1 MIEDAEEKMTVI
13 QHQRTTIADIF
24 LELKLGRDVR
34 IIDVA
39 CGIGIVA
46 EDISKHGYLNV
57 DGLDPSRGYLEVANS
72 KKIYKVQNIIDVVI
86 RRKQQLNV

>member
-1 MIEDAEEKMTVI
+1 MIEDAEEKMTVV
-13 QHQRTTIADIF
+13 QHQRTTIADVF
-24 LELKLGRDVR
+24 LELKLDRDVR

-72 KKIYKVQNIIDVVI
+72 KKIYKVQNFFHH
-86 RRKQQLNV
+86 

>member
-1 MIEDAEEKMTVI
+1 MTEDVEEKPTPV

-24 LELKLGRDVR
+24 LELNLDRDVR

-46 EDISKHGYLNV
+46 EDISKHGYTNV

-72 KKIYKVQNIIDVVI
+72 KKIYKVRSIFH
-86 RRKQQLNV
+86 L

>member
-1 MIEDAEEKMTVI
+1 MTEDVEEKPALV
-13 QHQRTTIADIF
+13 QQQRTTIADIF
-24 LELKLGRDVR
+24 LELNLDRDVR

-46 EDISKHGYLNV
+46 EDISKHGYTNV

-72 KKIYKVQNIIDVVI
+72 KKIYKVRYIFH
-86 RRKQQLNV
+86 L